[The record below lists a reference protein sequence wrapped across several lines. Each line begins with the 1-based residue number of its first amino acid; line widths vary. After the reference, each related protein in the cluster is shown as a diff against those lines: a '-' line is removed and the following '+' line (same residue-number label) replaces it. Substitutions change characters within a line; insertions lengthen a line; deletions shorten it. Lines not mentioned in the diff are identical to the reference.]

1 MNMISFKFMTG
12 AVMLL
17 AVVCLSSHA
26 ADTAPSTEPTF
37 VPGSPKEALK
47 KYGDALPAGGL
58 DAAESAYYALNDQEK
73 RVARAMSAVDM
84 ATAKLQELTRQKFGS
99 SGEDA
104 VLHAARNATLTD
116 LADADES
123 IDGNTAIVT
132 FKGKL
137 GPVTMIKV
145 HGQWKVSIGDLL
157 KTDDMK
163 PDDLIS
169 ECAQIVGG
177 LEATKKELKDG
188 ELPNI
193 ELLTRAIKQ
202 RMYHILGEE

>member
-1 MNMISFKFMTG
+1 MNPFKLLTG
-12 AVMLL
+12 AAILL
-17 AVVCLSSHA
+17 VLACLSVRA
-26 ADTAPSTEPTF
+26 AETTASTEPTF
-37 VPGSPKEALK
+37 EPGSPKEALK

-58 DAAESAYYALNDQEK
+58 DAAETAYFAVNDQEK

-123 IDGNTAIVT
+123 IDGNTAVVT

-145 HGQWKVSIGDLL
+145 NGQWKVSIGELL
-157 KTDDMK
+157 KANEVR

-177 LEATKKELKDG
+177 LDATTKELKDG

-193 ELLTRAIKQ
+193 ELLTRAVKQ
-202 RMYHILGEE
+202 RMYHVLGEE